1 MFKGLGTV
9 YNFTL
14 RQALKEKLYKII
26 TILVAV
32 VLFAGTIGLNVYL
45 CNKSQKKTDIT
56 SIKNIYLTNESSM
69 DINVKDI
76 SKSRILKGINIHD
89 KQTDKLGKSD
99 ICIDIKEG
107 KSININ
113 ITASKNTNVSEDE
126 ADSVGNIFKEFITVY
141 RQQTSG
147 LTDEQSKFIF
157 SNVSSSMKKTGEKA
171 MTDSEQL
178 AKIIF
183 PLMFCIIVF
192 VMIILYGSSISKIM
206 IAEKTSKLM
215 ETLLVTTKPYAVIAG
230 KILAM
235 TTTAVIQFGSW
246 IVCLIGGYVAGNM
259 INESNYPQY
268 KSEIG
273 TVIEMLSNN
282 STAFSTIRIV
292 IGISALLLGFFLY
305 CVLAGMIFSFVRKAE
320 ELSSYMS
327 IYQIPVFAGYF
338 AGYIGP
344 FYGSGFV
351 KQLIR
356 YIPFS
361 AAYCVPAD
369 VVIGNISICQAVVS
383 LSITVLTILMMIV
396 IAGRIFKKRVF

>member
-32 VLFAGTIGLNVYL
+32 VLFAGTMGLNVYL

-56 SIKNIYLTNESSM
+56 SIKNIYLANESSM
-69 DINVKDI
+69 DIKVKDI
-76 SKSRILKGINIHD
+76 SKSKFFKGINIHD
-89 KQTDKLGKSD
+89 KQTDKLDKSD
-99 ICIDIKEG
+99 ICIDIKEE

-113 ITASKNTNVSEDE
+113 ITASKNTNVSEDD

-246 IVCLIGGYVAGNM
+246 IVCLIGGYAAGNM